1 MKHLPHTI
9 TALIEISF
17 NRYLA
22 LDPDAKSELKK
33 LSGKTLKIIIRELDL
48 PIFLHVNG
56 MQLNVL
62 SVYEDEVDASMCAS
76 MFDLAKLALV
86 NDSGESMLGGEI
98 EMSGNMEVGRQF
110 RSILK
115 NVDIDWEEVVSKYT
129 GDIVAHQLGNTVR
142 AISQWG
148 GDTINS
154 LSKDMSEYL
163 QEESRELPSSSEVK
177 QFLKSVDEVRLSVER
192 AEARIKLLK
201 TPAKLSHDPDVTG
214 GP

>member
-22 LDPDAKSELKK
+22 LDPEAKSELKK
-33 LSGKTLKIIIRELDL
+33 LSGKALKITIRELDL
-48 PIFLHVNG
+48 PVFLLVTDS
-56 MQLNVL
+56 QINVL
-62 SVYEDEVDASMCAS
+62 SIYEDEVDASMRAS
-76 MFDLAKLALV
+76 VFSLAKLALAS
-86 NDSGESMLGGEI
+86 DSGESLLGGEI

-110 RSILK
+110 RNMLK

-148 GDTINS
+148 NDTVNS
-154 LSKDMSEYL
+154 LSKDLSEYL
-163 QEESRELPSSSEVK
+163 QEESRDLPSPTEVK
-177 QFLKSVDEVRLSVER
+177 QFLKSVDDVRLAVER

-201 TPAKLSHDPDVTG
+201 NTAESHDTDVG